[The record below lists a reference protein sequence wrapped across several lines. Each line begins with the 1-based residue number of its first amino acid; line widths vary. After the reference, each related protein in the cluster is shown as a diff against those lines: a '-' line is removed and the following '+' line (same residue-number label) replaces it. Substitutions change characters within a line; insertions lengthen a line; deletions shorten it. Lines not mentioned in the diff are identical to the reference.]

1 MAGNLNRFS
10 RQLTRSSENTDHH
23 VQKMKLPDIN
33 KKRANLRV
41 QYLTLIGYMA
51 RIDGKFDE
59 KEKNLLKKMA
69 DRFQLSEKNKKLIF
83 SQKEFDE
90 KQINETFQ
98 ELKKNRLHYSFILDL
113 ISMAMADGIILEPE
127 RMMLS
132 QVARLIGLKHEE
144 FHNLINF
151 VQATSNLNDD
161 NHNDPMFQY
170 VIEMF
175 FEWARQRDVTLYKQ
189 TTFAINDKVD
199 WLLKKD
205 L

>member
-1 MAGNLNRFS
+1 MI
-10 RQLTRSSENTDHH
+10 
-23 VQKMKLPDIN
+23 LPDIN
-33 KKRANLRV
+33 KKRTNLRV
-41 QYLTLIGYMA
+41 QYLSLIGHMA

-69 DRFQLSEKNKKLIF
+69 DRFQLSEKNKQLIF
-83 SQKEFDE
+83 SQKKFDE
-90 KQINETFQ
+90 KQINDTFQ
-98 ELKKNRLHYSFILDL
+98 ELKKNKLHYSFILDL

>member
-1 MAGNLNRFS
+1 MS
-10 RQLTRSSENTDHH
+10 K
-23 VQKMKLPDIN
+23 KMKLPDIN
-33 KKRANLRV
+33 NKKANLRV
-41 QYLTLIGYMA
+41 QYLSLIGYMA
-51 RIDGKFDE
+51 RIDGKFDD

-83 SQKEFDE
+83 TQKKFNEG
-90 KQINETFQ
+90 QINETFQ
-98 ELKKNRLHYSFILDL
+98 ELKKNKLHYSFILDL
-113 ISMAMADGIILEPE
+113 ISMAMADGMILEPE

>member
-1 MAGNLNRFS
+1 MS
-10 RQLTRSSENTDHH
+10 K
-23 VQKMKLPDIN
+23 KMKLPDIN
-33 KKRANLRV
+33 NKKANLRV
-41 QYLTLIGYMA
+41 QYLSLIGYMA
-51 RIDGKFDE
+51 RIDGKFDD

-83 SQKEFDE
+83 TQKKFNEG
-90 KQINETFQ
+90 QINETFQ
-98 ELKKNRLHYSFILDL
+98 ELKKNKLHYSFILDL
-113 ISMAMADGIILEPE
+113 ISMAMADGMILEPE

-175 FEWARQRDVTLYKQ
+175 FE
-189 TTFAINDKVD
+189 
-199 WLLKKD
+199 
-205 L
+205 